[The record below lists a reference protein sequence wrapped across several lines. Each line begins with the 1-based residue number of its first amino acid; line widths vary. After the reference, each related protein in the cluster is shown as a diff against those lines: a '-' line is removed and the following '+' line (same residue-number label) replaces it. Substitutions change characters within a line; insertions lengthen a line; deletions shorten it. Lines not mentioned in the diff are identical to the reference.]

1 SPFSVSVFS
10 RPLPTGAACWRRAGS
25 ISTSRRT
32 WRRCPASRSFSP
44 CWASTCWATGCAM
57 RWTRAC
63 AEVTMAE
70 TPDPETAPR
79 FETVLQRYGARLT
92 GEQLDDLRKIVRGQ
106 VDAARALRA
115 VRLTN
120 GDEPFQPFDA
130 YRAESR

>member
-1 SPFSVSVFS
+1 
-10 RPLPTGAACWRRAGS
+10 
-25 ISTSRRT
+25 
-32 WRRCPASRSFSP
+32 
-44 CWASTCWATGCAM
+44 M

-70 TPDPETAPR
+70 TPDPETDTL
-79 FETVLQRYGARLT
+79 FEIVRQRYGARLT

-120 GDEPFQPFDA
+120 ADEPYQRFSA
-130 YRAESR
+130 WRADEPLTLPSPHRGEGKARS